1 MKKYKKQI
9 YLFLYVSLFIVV
21 SSFAV
26 LFFNFRKQ
34 VKLQKQILLIE
45 TDLIQADSL
54 TNNLLQIE
62 SDKRGFQLTSDV
74 GYLRNFYNIKINSAG
89 NISRLKKNHPTGT
102 DAELLSEID
111 SLFRLRISNLD
122 SGVVVFTTRGV
133 EASIDLMQRKDKKYI
148 REMLN
153 RRVEMLKTSLLKT
166 LDDNTTWINN
176 RSNHNLAGLLI
187 LLVIFILLMLVAA
200 RTFRRAQ
207 QKIIKNHIKFKEA
220 QRIAKIGSWEWDIA
234 ADKMTW
240 SQEQFRLFGEER
252 KTFNLSYEGYLS
264 HLSVEEQQNTR
275 KLIGDALNGK
285 SNFAVEHEI
294 IRNDG
299 TRITVF
305 EQGTVLL
312 NDDGKPAGM
321 FGTTQDIT
329 ERKVVEKELLLTQK
343 KFQTIFDNTADG
355 IYQSTIDGKFIMA
368 NPAMAKIF
376 GYNSPEELIRTINDI
391 GAQIYSNPEDR
402 QRMSE
407 LLACQDHLE
416 NFEVALLTKNGD
428 NIWVSESTRAVRNEK
443 GAIKYF
449 EGTLKDITERKRA
462 EEELNKSKEQYR
474 QIVETAQEGI
484 WVLDDNNNTIF
495 VNRKMCEML
504 EYSKEEMMGKQNYY
518 FKDEEGMAKAIEDI
532 KRGEM
537 GFSEPQTSK
546 FVTKS
551 GKEVWTSVSSNPIFD
566 DEGKYVGALG
576 MFTDITE
583 RKRKDE
589 ELILAKQK
597 FQAIFDNTADGIY
610 QSTIDGRFIMANPSM
625 ARIFGYNSPEEL
637 ISSVTDIGTQI
648 YADPDERRKMSEI
661 ILEQGHVKDFE
672 LQVLTK
678 GKNIIWVSANI
689 RIVRDDKGEINYFEG
704 TLEDITERKK
714 AEEQLLNLSN
724 RLQLANRAT
733 SIGIW
738 DWDIINDHTVWD
750 DEMYRIYN
758 ANPDD
763 ERPISE
769 MWSATVH
776 PDDLERV
783 NEELAMAIKGEKDY
797 DTEFR
802 VVWKDKTVHY
812 VNGHALVLYDRAGKA
827 IRMIGT
833 NMDITERKVA
843 EEEILQ
849 LNRNLDQFANITA
862 HDLQEPIRMVSGF
875 LGLLH
880 KKYDDLL
887 DEQGKS
893 YIYRAKDGAD
903 RMSILIKDLLEF
915 SRSGNKAAKKELVD
929 LGYVMD
935 LVDRDLSIV
944 MADTGTKLRIP
955 SSLPVV
961 TGTQS
966 ALYRLFL
973 NLVSNGI
980 KFRKKDTV
988 PEINLTV
995 EDLSDCWQFTLQDNG
1010 IGVAEKDQP
1019 KLFQAFQRLH
1029 RRDEYPGTGLGLV
1042 TCKKI
1047 VETHGGRIWMT
1058 SEVGKGTAFHFTI
1071 NNPICK
1077 GEN

>member
-1 MKKYKKQI
+1 MKKHKKQI
-9 YLFLYVSLFIVV
+9 LLFLCVSLFIVL
-21 SSFAV
+21 SSFSV
-26 LFFNFRKQ
+26 LFFNFQKQ
-34 VKLQKQILLIE
+34 IKLQKQILLIE

-74 GYLRNFYNIKINSAG
+74 NYLKNFYNIKINSAG
-89 NISRLKKNHPTGT
+89 NIARLKKNHPTGA

-111 SLFRLRISNLD
+111 SLLRLRIANLD
-122 SGVVVFTTRGV
+122 SGVIVFTTKGI
-133 EASIDLMQRKDKKYI
+133 EESIDLMQRKDKKYI
-148 REMLN
+148 KEMLS
-153 RRVEMLKTSLLKT
+153 RRVEMLKTSLLKK
-166 LDDNTTWINN
+166 LDENTTWINN

-187 LLVIFILLMLVAA
+187 LLTIFIVLMLVAA
-200 RTFRRAQ
+200 KTFRRAQ
-207 QKIIKNHIKFKEA
+207 QKIIKNHLKFKEA
-220 QRIAKIGSWEWDIA
+220 QRIAKIGSWEWDFA
-234 ADKMTW
+234 SGKVTW
-240 SQEQFRLFGEER
+240 SQEQFRLFGEDR
-252 KTFNLSYEGYLS
+252 KTFDFSYESYLS
-264 HLSVEEQQNTR
+264 HLSLKEQDDTK
-275 KLIGDALNGK
+275 KLIQDAIENK
-285 SNFAVEHEI
+285 SNFSVEHEI
-294 IRNDG
+294 IRKDG
-299 TRITVF
+299 SRIILF
-305 EQGTVLL
+305 EQGTVLT
-312 NDDGKPAGM
+312 NVDGKPIGM
-321 FGTTQDIT
+321 FGTSQDIT
-329 ERKVVEKELLLTQK
+329 DRKKVEQELLHTQK
-343 KFQTIFDNTADG
+343 KFQAIFDNTADG
-355 IYQSTIDGKFIMA
+355 IYQSTIDGRFVMA

-376 GYNSPEELIRTINDI
+376 GYSSSEDLISSVTDI
-391 GAQIYSNPEDR
+391 GSQIYANPSDR
-402 QRMSE
+402 RKMSE

-416 NFEVALLTKNGD
+416 NFEVALLTKDGD
-428 NIWVSESTRAVRNEK
+428 TIWVSESTRAVRSEK

-484 WVLDDNNNTIF
+484 WVLDENNYTIF
-495 VNRKMCEML
+495 VNKKMCEML
-504 EYSKEEMMGKQNYY
+504 EYSREEMMGKQNYY
-518 FKDEEGMAKAIEDI
+518 FKDEEGRAKAKEDI
-532 KRGEM
+532 ERRKM
-537 GFSEPQTSK
+537 GITETQISK
-546 FVTKS
+546 FVTKK
-551 GKEVWTSVSSNPIFD
+551 GKEVWTSVSTNPIFD
-566 DEGKYVGALG
+566 DDGHYVGALG

-583 RKRKDE
+583 RKKKDE
-589 ELILAKQK
+589 ELVLAKQK

-610 QSTIDGRFIMANPSM
+610 QSTIDGKFIMANPSM

-648 YADPDERRKMSEI
+648 YADPEERRKMSEI
-661 ILEQGHVKDFE
+661 ILEQGHVEDFE

-678 GKNIIWVSANI
+678 NQNIIWVSANI
-689 RIVRDDKGEINYFEG
+689 RIVKDDKGGISYFEG

-724 RLQLANRAT
+724 RLQLANRAA

-750 DEMYRIYN
+750 VEMYRIYN
-758 ANPDD
+758 ADMNDHK
-763 ERPISE
+763 PISE
-769 MWSATVH
+769 VWSATVH
-776 PDDLERV
+776 PDDLARV
-783 NEELAMAIKGEKDY
+783 NEELQMAIKGEKDY

-802 VVWKDKTVHY
+802 VIWRDKTVHY
-812 VNGHALVLYDRAGKA
+812 VNGHALVLYDKNGKA

-833 NMDITERKVA
+833 NMDITERKEA

-893 YIYRAKDGAD
+893 YIHRAKDGAD
-903 RMSILIKDLLEF
+903 RMSILIRDLLEF

-929 LGYVMD
+929 LAYVMD

-944 MADTGTKLRIP
+944 MADTSTKLRIP

-973 NLVSNGI
+973 NLISNGI
-980 KFRKKDTV
+980 KFRKKDIA

-995 EDLSDCWQFTLQDNG
+995 KELPDFWEFKLEDNG

-1047 VETHGGRIWMT
+1047 VETHGGKIWMT

-1071 NNPICK
+1071 NKQICK
-1077 GEN
+1077 GES